1 MEKWYVVEDGECYN
15 VFSEEDINNYGIERD
30 QIVKVTNNM
39 DKAFDIAEK
48 LNRDMEESSPNF
60 SPMKGY
66 YNESVNEAHGVKK
79 HNSPKNTLSAI
90 RKGNRD
96 AEKEIYGDGF
106 KSKKKL
112 HKTGKTFDRK
122 NNKVDI
128 NNLDKYQNES
138 KKKSFALTENDIKH
152 MVYESVK
159 NLMKEDVDGN
169 ELIGKLFGGEKLGD
183 MLHNENGEVNW
194 GNEIE
199 QLIAKLKEKFAEV
212 IIPEEDEY
220 GISSTPFETLINH
233 LKYYYEHNT
242 FDDVCFRK
250 IYDMLDNYDLTSDS
264 EVMNILR
271 QLKNYC

>member
-1 MEKWYVVEDGECYN
+1 MNVEEFLSTIDALRFDTSLDETCPELRGMVRKAYPYIRKIYNMMNEC
-15 VFSEEDINNYGIERD
+15 GIL
-30 QIVKVTNNM
+30 
-39 DKAFDIAEK
+39 A
-48 LNRDMEESSPNF
+48 
-60 SPMKGY
+60 
-66 YNESVNEAHGVKK
+66 ESVNEEHGNKK
-79 HNSPKNTLSAI
+79 HKSPKNTLSAI

-96 AEKEIYGDGF
+96 ADKEIYGDGF
-106 KSKKKL
+106 KANKKI

-169 ELIGKLFGGEKLGD
+169 ELIGNLFGKKLGD
-183 MLHNENGEVNW
+183 MLHNENDEVNW

-199 QLIAKLKEKFAEV
+199 QLIEKLKEKFAEV
-212 IIPEEDEY
+212 IVPEEDEF
-220 GISSTPFETLINH
+220 GMSSTPFETLINH

-242 FDDVCFRK
+242 FDNVCFKK
-250 IYDMLDNYDLTSDS
+250 IYDMLDNYDLTSDG
-264 EVMNILR
+264 EVMSILK
-271 QLKNYC
+271 QLKTYC